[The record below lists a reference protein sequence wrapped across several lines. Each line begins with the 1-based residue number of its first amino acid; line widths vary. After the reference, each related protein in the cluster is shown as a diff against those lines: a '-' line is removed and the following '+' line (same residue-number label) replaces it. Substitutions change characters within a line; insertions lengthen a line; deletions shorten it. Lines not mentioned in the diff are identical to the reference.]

1 MELPEN
7 PDSMSVEMTSI
18 EYAVHLTAATGRLV
32 SLEQADRFLRIN
44 KLVQWSVEGA
54 LQRAEVDIIVR
65 STGGWLVFGEN
76 ARDHIS
82 PTEARK
88 WLICLFFF
96 YWSTRD
102 EEQILV
108 SYAWNDIQIQ
118 DWAQTLLLTHL
129 ISFVEHRRAWP
140 PEFPGEGEGC
150 PIWVDILDFYLKF
163 DELAQHTAPIEGVE
177 TSGS

>member
-7 PDSMSVEMTSI
+7 TDSMPVEMTSI

-32 SLEQADRFLRIN
+32 SLEQADSFLRIN

-54 LQRAEVDIIVR
+54 LQRADVDIIVR

-76 ARDHIS
+76 ARDPIS
-82 PTEARK
+82 PAEARK

-108 SYAWNDIQIQ
+108 SSTWNDIQIR
-118 DWAQTLLLTHL
+118 DWAHTLFLTHL
-129 ISFVEHRRAWP
+129 ISFVERRRAWP

-163 DELAQHTAPIEGVE
+163 DELAQHASPIERLE
-177 TSGS
+177 

>member
-7 PDSMSVEMTSI
+7 TDSMSVEMTSI
-18 EYAVHLTAATGRLV
+18 EYAVHLTAATGRPV
-32 SLEQADRFLRIN
+32 SLEQADRFLKTN
-44 KLVQWSVEGA
+44 KLVQSSVEGA
-54 LQRAEVDIIVR
+54 LQRPDVSTIVR

-76 ARDHIS
+76 ARNPIS
-82 PTEARK
+82 PAESRK

-102 EEQILV
+102 KERVLV
-108 SYAWNDIQIQ
+108 SSTWDDIQIQ

-140 PEFPGEGEGC
+140 SEFPGEGEGC
-150 PIWVDILDFYLKF
+150 PMWVDILDFYLKF
-163 DELAQHTAPIEGVE
+163 DELAQRASFIERAE